1 MLGKDIISYKK
12 CENEDKKM
20 DFLSD
25 YDNNPSDEFIK
36 FLLNEFDNEEDEFVQ
51 VEIIKFIATHRQKSN
66 EIKEFF
72 LDKML
77 LNNELD
83 EIVLSHI
90 AQNLIFFELNS
101 SEFEKIYEKI
111 LLEEQ
116 EDDKREDFISVLL
129 RLLYITRDKGANV
142 YLDALKKHGIDFGL
156 NTSP

>member
-1 MLGKDIISYKK
+1 MLEKDIISYKK

-25 YDNNPSDEFIK
+25 YDNNPSNEFIK
-36 FLLNEFDNEEDEFVQ
+36 FLLNEFDNEEDEFLQ
-51 VEIIKFIATHRQKSN
+51 EEIIKFIATHGQKSN

-72 LDKML
+72 LNKMS
-77 LNNELD
+77 LNKELD
-83 EIVLSHI
+83 EMVLSHI

-116 EDDKREDFISVLL
+116 EDDKQDDFISALL
-129 RLLYITRDKGANV
+129 RLLYIKRDKGANV
-142 YLDALKKHGIDFGL
+142 YLDALKKHGIDFG
-156 NTSP
+156 

>member
-1 MLGKDIISYKK
+1 MLEKDIISYKK
-12 CENEDKKM
+12 CENEDEKM

-25 YDNNPSDEFIK
+25 YDNNPSNEFIK

-51 VEIIKFIATHRQKSN
+51 VEIIKFIATQGQKSN

-90 AQNLIFFELNS
+90 VQNLIFFELNS

-116 EDDKREDFISVLL
+116 EDDKREDFISALL
-129 RLLYITRDKGANV
+129 RLLYVNRDKGANV
-142 YLDALKKHGIDFGL
+142 YLDALKKHGIAFD
-156 NTSP
+156 

>member
-36 FLLNEFDNEEDEFVQ
+36 FLLNEFDNEEDEFLQ
-51 VEIIKFIATHRQKSN
+51 VEIIKFITTHRQKSN

-83 EIVLSHI
+83 ERGLSHI

-116 EDDKREDFISVLL
+116 EDDKREDFISALL
-129 RLLYITRDKGANV
+129 RLLYIKRDKGANV
-142 YLDALKKHGIDFGL
+142 YLDALKKHEIYFG
-156 NTSP
+156 

>member
-1 MLGKDIISYKK
+1 MLEKDIISYKK

-20 DFLSD
+20 GFLSD

-36 FLLNEFDNEEDEFVQ
+36 FLLNEFDNEEDEFFQ
-51 VEIIKFIATHRQKSN
+51 VEIIKFIATHGQKFN
-66 EIKEFF
+66 KVKEFF
-72 LDKML
+72 LNKML

-83 EIVLSHI
+83 EMVLSHI

-116 EDDKREDFISVLL
+116 EDDKQDDFISALL
-129 RLLYITRDKGANV
+129 RLLYISRDKGANV
-142 YLDALKKHGIDFGL
+142 YLDALKKYRIDFG
-156 NTSP
+156 

>member
-1 MLGKDIISYKK
+1 MLEKDIISYKK

-72 LDKML
+72 FDKML

-83 EIVLSHI
+83 EMVLSHI

-116 EDDKREDFISVLL
+116 EDDKREDFISALL
-129 RLLYITRDKGANV
+129 RLLYIKRDKGTNV
-142 YLDALKKHGIDFGL
+142 YLDALKKQGIYFG
-156 NTSP
+156 

>member
-1 MLGKDIISYKK
+1 MLEKDIISYKK

-25 YDNNPSDEFIK
+25 YDNNPSNEFIK

-77 LNNELD
+77 LNKELD
-83 EIVLSHI
+83 EMVLSHI

-101 SEFEKIYEKI
+101 SEFKKIYEKI

-116 EDDKREDFISVLL
+116 EDDKRDDFISALL
-129 RLLYITRDKGANV
+129 RLLYINRDKGANV
-142 YLDALKKHGIDFGL
+142 YLDALKKHGIDFG
-156 NTSP
+156 

>member
-83 EIVLSHI
+83 EMVLSHI

-116 EDDKREDFISVLL
+116 EDDKREDFISALL
-129 RLLYITRDKGANV
+129 RLLYIKRDKGANV
-142 YLDALKKHGIDFGL
+142 YLDALKKHEIYFG
-156 NTSP
+156 

>member
-1 MLGKDIISYKK
+1 MLEKDIISYKK
-12 CENEDKKM
+12 CENEDEKM

-36 FLLNEFDNEEDEFVQ
+36 FLLNEFDNEEDEFFQ
-51 VEIIKFIATHRQKSN
+51 VEIIKFIATHGQKFN
-66 EIKEFF
+66 KVKEFF
-72 LDKML
+72 LNKML

-83 EIVLSHI
+83 EMVLSHI

-116 EDDKREDFISVLL
+116 EDDKQDDFISALL
-129 RLLYITRDKGANV
+129 RLLYINRDKGANV
-142 YLDALKKHGIDFGL
+142 YLDALKKHGIDFG
-156 NTSP
+156 

>member
-1 MLGKDIISYKK
+1 MLEKDIISYKK
-12 CENEDKKM
+12 CEKEDEKM

-25 YDNNPSDEFIK
+25 YDNNQSNEFIK
-36 FLLNEFDNEEDEFVQ
+36 FLLNEFDNEEDEFLQ

-66 EIKEFF
+66 EIKEIF

-83 EIVLSHI
+83 EMVLSHI

-116 EDDKREDFISVLL
+116 EDDKRDDFISALL
-129 RLLYITRDKGANV
+129 RLLYVNRDKGANV
-142 YLDALKKHGIDFGL
+142 YLDALKKHGIDFG
-156 NTSP
+156 

>member
-1 MLGKDIISYKK
+1 MLEKDIISYKK

-20 DFLSD
+20 GFLSD
-25 YDNNPSDEFIK
+25 YDNNPCNEFIK

-83 EIVLSHI
+83 EMVLSHI

-111 LLEEQ
+111 LFEEQ
-116 EDDKREDFISVLL
+116 EDDKRDDFISALL
-129 RLLYITRDKGANV
+129 RLLYIKRDKGANV
-142 YLDALKKHGIDFGL
+142 YLDALKKHGIDFG
-156 NTSP
+156 

>member
-1 MLGKDIISYKK
+1 MLEKDIISYKK
-12 CENEDKKM
+12 CEKEDEKM

-25 YDNNPSDEFIK
+25 YDNNPSNEFIK
-36 FLLNEFDNEEDEFVQ
+36 FLLNEFDNEEDEFLQ

-66 EIKEFF
+66 EIKEIF

-116 EDDKREDFISVLL
+116 EDDKRDDFISALL
-129 RLLYITRDKGANV
+129 RLLYVNRDKGANV
-142 YLDALKKHGIDFGL
+142 YLDALKKHGIAFD
-156 NTSP
+156 

>member
-1 MLGKDIISYKK
+1 MLEKDIISYKK
-12 CENEDKKM
+12 CENEDEKM

-25 YDNNPSDEFIK
+25 YDNNPSNEFIK
-36 FLLNEFDNEEDEFVQ
+36 FLLNEFDNEEDEFLQ
-51 VEIIKFIATHRQKSN
+51 VEIIKFIATQGQKSN

-72 LDKML
+72 LNKML

-83 EIVLSHI
+83 EMVLSHI

-116 EDDKREDFISVLL
+116 EDDKREDFISALL
-129 RLLYITRDKGANV
+129 RLLYIKRDKGANV
-142 YLDALKKHGIDFGL
+142 YLDALKKHGIDFG
-156 NTSP
+156 

>member
-1 MLGKDIISYKK
+1 MLEKDIISYKK
-12 CENEDKKM
+12 CENEDKKRGL
-20 DFLSD
+20 LSD
-25 YDNNPSDEFIK
+25 YDNNPCNEFIK

-83 EIVLSHI
+83 EMVLSHI
-90 AQNLIFFELNS
+90 TQNLIFFELNS

-111 LLEEQ
+111 LFEEQ
-116 EDDKREDFISVLL
+116 EDDKRDDFISALL
-129 RLLYITRDKGANV
+129 RLLYIKRDKGADV
-142 YLDALKKHGIDFGL
+142 YLDALKKHGIYFG
-156 NTSP
+156 

>member
-12 CENEDKKM
+12 CENEDEKM

-36 FLLNEFDNEEDEFVQ
+36 FLLNEFDNEEDEFLQ
-51 VEIIKFIATHRQKSN
+51 VEIIKFITTHRQKSN

-72 LDKML
+72 LNKML
-77 LNNELD
+77 LNNGLD
-83 EIVLSHI
+83 EMVLSHI

-101 SEFEKIYEKI
+101 SEFKKIYEKI

-116 EDDKREDFISVLL
+116 EDDKQDDFISALL
-129 RLLYITRDKGANV
+129 RLLYIKRDKGANV
-142 YLDALKKHGIDFGL
+142 YLDALKKHEIYFG
-156 NTSP
+156 

>member
-1 MLGKDIISYKK
+1 MLEKDIISYKK

-20 DFLSD
+20 VFLSD
-25 YDNNPSDEFIK
+25 YDNNPSNEFIK

-51 VEIIKFIATHRQKSN
+51 VEIIKFIATQGQKSN

-77 LNNELD
+77 LNNGLD
-83 EIVLSHI
+83 EMVLSHI

-101 SEFEKIYEKI
+101 SEFKKIYEKI

-116 EDDKREDFISVLL
+116 EDDKQDDFISALL
-129 RLLYITRDKGANV
+129 RLLYVNRDKGANV
-142 YLDALKKHGIDFGL
+142 YLDALKKHGIDFG
-156 NTSP
+156 

>member
-12 CENEDKKM
+12 CEKEDEKM

-25 YDNNPSDEFIK
+25 YDNIPSNEFIK
-36 FLLNEFDNEEDEFVQ
+36 FLLNEFDNEEDEFLQ
-51 VEIIKFIATHRQKSN
+51 VEIIKFIATHGQKSN

-72 LDKML
+72 LNKML
-77 LNNELD
+77 LNNRLD
-83 EIVLSHI
+83 EMVLSHI

-116 EDDKREDFISVLL
+116 EDDKRDDFISALL
-129 RLLYITRDKGANV
+129 RLLYINHDKGANV
-142 YLDALKKHGIDFGL
+142 YLETLKKHEIDFG
-156 NTSP
+156 

>member
-1 MLGKDIISYKK
+1 MLEKDIISYKK

-20 DFLSD
+20 GFLSD
-25 YDNNPSDEFIK
+25 YDNNPCNEFIK

-83 EIVLSHI
+83 EMVLSHI

-116 EDDKREDFISVLL
+116 ENDKREDFISALL
-129 RLLYITRDKGANV
+129 RLLYIKRDKGANV
-142 YLDALKKHGIDFGL
+142 YLDALKKHGIDFG
-156 NTSP
+156 

>member
-1 MLGKDIISYKK
+1 MLEKDIISYKK
-12 CENEDKKM
+12 CEKEDEKM

-25 YDNNPSDEFIK
+25 YDNNPSNEFIK
-36 FLLNEFDNEEDEFVQ
+36 FLLNEFDNEEDEFLQ

-66 EIKEFF
+66 EIKEIF

-83 EIVLSHI
+83 EMVLSHI

-116 EDDKREDFISVLL
+116 EDDKRDDFISALL
-129 RLLYITRDKGANV
+129 RLLYVNRDKGANV
-142 YLDALKKHGIDFGL
+142 YLDALKKHGIAFD
-156 NTSP
+156 

>member
-1 MLGKDIISYKK
+1 MLEKDIISYKK

-20 DFLSD
+20 GFLSD
-25 YDNNPSDEFIK
+25 YDNNPCNEFIK

-77 LNNELD
+77 INNELD
-83 EIVLSHI
+83 ETVLSHI

-111 LLEEQ
+111 LFEEQ
-116 EDDKREDFISVLL
+116 EDDKRDDFISALL
-129 RLLYITRDKGANV
+129 RLLYIKRDKGADV
-142 YLDALKKHGIDFGL
+142 HLDALKKHGIYFG
-156 NTSP
+156 

>member
-1 MLGKDIISYKK
+1 MLEKDIISYKK
-12 CENEDKKM
+12 CENEDEKM

-25 YDNNPSDEFIK
+25 YDNNPSNEFIK
-36 FLLNEFDNEEDEFVQ
+36 FLLNEFDNEEDEFLQ

-72 LDKML
+72 LNKML
-77 LNNELD
+77 LSNELD
-83 EIVLSHI
+83 EMVLSHI

-116 EDDKREDFISVLL
+116 EDDKQDDFISALL
-129 RLLYITRDKGANV
+129 RLLYIKRDKGADV
-142 YLDALKKHGIDFGL
+142 YLDTLKKHGIDFD
-156 NTSP
+156 

>member
-1 MLGKDIISYKK
+1 MLEKDIISYKK
-12 CENEDKKM
+12 CENEDEKM

-36 FLLNEFDNEEDEFVQ
+36 FLLNEFENEEDEFLQ
-51 VEIIKFIATHRQKSN
+51 IEIIKVIATHGQKSN

-83 EIVLSHI
+83 EMVLSHI

-116 EDDKREDFISVLL
+116 EDDKQDDFISALL
-129 RLLYITRDKGANV
+129 RLLYINRDKGANV
-142 YLDALKKHGIDFGL
+142 YLDALKKHGIAFG
-156 NTSP
+156 

>member
-1 MLGKDIISYKK
+1 MLEKDIISYKK

-25 YDNNPSDEFIK
+25 YDNNPSNEFIK

-83 EIVLSHI
+83 EMVLSHI
-90 AQNLIFFELNS
+90 TQNLIFFELNS

-116 EDDKREDFISVLL
+116 EDDKREDFISALL
-129 RLLYITRDKGANV
+129 RLLYVNRDKGANV
-142 YLDALKKHGIDFGL
+142 YLDALKKHGIDFD
-156 NTSP
+156 

>member
-1 MLGKDIISYKK
+1 MLEKDIISYKK

-20 DFLSD
+20 GFLSD
-25 YDNNPSDEFIK
+25 YDNNPCNEFIK
-36 FLLNEFDNEEDEFVQ
+36 FLLNEFDNEEDEFLQ

-83 EIVLSHI
+83 EMVLSHI

-116 EDDKREDFISVLL
+116 EDDKREDFISALL
-129 RLLYITRDKGANV
+129 RLLYIKRDKGANV
-142 YLDALKKHGIDFGL
+142 YLDALKKHGIDFD
-156 NTSP
+156 

>member
-1 MLGKDIISYKK
+1 MLEKDIISYKK
-12 CENEDKKM
+12 CEKEDEKM

-25 YDNNPSDEFIK
+25 YDNNPSNEFIK
-36 FLLNEFDNEEDEFVQ
+36 FLLNEFDNEKDEFLQ

-83 EIVLSHI
+83 EMVLSHI
-90 AQNLIFFELNS
+90 TQNLIFFELNS

-116 EDDKREDFISVLL
+116 EDDKQDDFISALL
-129 RLLYITRDKGANV
+129 RLLYINRDKGANV
-142 YLDALKKHGIDFGL
+142 YLDALKKHGIDFG
-156 NTSP
+156 

>member
-1 MLGKDIISYKK
+1 MLEKDIISYKK
-12 CENEDKKM
+12 CENEDEKM

-36 FLLNEFDNEEDEFVQ
+36 FLLNEFDNEEDEFLQ
-51 VEIIKFIATHRQKSN
+51 VEIIKFIATQGQKSN

-90 AQNLIFFELNS
+90 VQNLIFFELNS

-116 EDDKREDFISVLL
+116 EDDKREDFISALL
-129 RLLYITRDKGANV
+129 RLLYINRDKGANV
-142 YLDALKKHGIDFGL
+142 YLDALKKHGIDFG
-156 NTSP
+156 

>member
-1 MLGKDIISYKK
+1 MLEKDIISYKK
-12 CENEDKKM
+12 CENEDEKM

-36 FLLNEFDNEEDEFVQ
+36 FLLNEFDNEEDEFLQ

-83 EIVLSHI
+83 EMVLSHI

-116 EDDKREDFISVLL
+116 EDDKREDFISALL
-129 RLLYITRDKGANV
+129 RLFYIKRDKGANV
-142 YLDALKKHGIDFGL
+142 YLDALKKHGIYFD
-156 NTSP
+156 